1 VLSFDTLYNNTLEY
15 MDYFAKKITNFY
27 MTGFLKHYFM
37 YSFLFFIF
45 ILGVTLMYFDVFAF
59 SLQNDQPVHA
69 FSWMLAVMIVTAGI
83 VVLFA
88 KSRLTAILINGFIG
102 FLISMLFVLLRAPD
116 LALTQL
122 VVETVTTALFFLCF
136 YFLPDWIPLI
146 IERKR
151 KVS

>member
-1 VLSFDTLYNNTLEY
+1 CSKSFYPFSKSIVFRHPIQQYVEY

-27 MTGFLKHYFM
+27 MTGFLTHYFM
-37 YSFLFFIF
+37 YIFLFFIF
-45 ILGVTLMYFDVFAF
+45 ILGGTFMYLDVFAF
-59 SLQNDQPVHA
+59 SLQNDQPVDA

-122 VVETVTTALFFLCF
+122 VV
-136 YFLPDWIPLI
+136 
-146 IERKR
+146 
-151 KVS
+151 

>member
-1 VLSFDTLYNNTLEY
+1 
-15 MDYFAKKITNFY
+15 
-27 MTGFLKHYFM
+27 
-37 YSFLFFIF
+37 
-45 ILGVTLMYFDVFAF
+45 
-59 SLQNDQPVHA
+59 

-122 VVETVTTALFFLCF
+122 VVETVTTALFLLCF
-136 YFLPDWIPLI
+136 YFLSEWKSLI

-151 KVS
+151 KLWNTIMLIGVLVVFRLITLAVKT